1 MKKILCL
8 SLLLINIAVAQIYYV
23 GRITPEDFKNLTR
36 DSYTVYYNEDF
47 LEYPTIKHWNFNTK
61 HSECTGV
68 ETTYTWW
75 FITCIESDYCELYE
89 SQVTLTDEQII
100 TITENE

>member
-1 MKKILCL
+1 MKKILSL